1 MPLLEKAILADYTR
15 PVVSVATKSPEFA
28 RADPGR
34 EERAMSEVLAPEAFI
49 RDLVARIQARRTF
62 GSHPLWLE
70 LADGKLSG
78 EQIKLFAVQFFLQV
92 REFPR
97 AVSAMH
103 ANCPFPKE
111 RIELA
116 ESVYEEET
124 GRLSGCNQPHPE
136 LFIRFGEALG
146 LSRAEMVD
154 GRPLPATRA
163 LIDWF
168 ELSTKQ
174 RSFIEAAA
182 AINLAAEGQVPG
194 AFGPMARR
202 LQANYGLSREAVEFW
217 DVHEMADAEHSEV
230 GDNIVVRHATDAAT
244 QARVRDALQHSLD
257 AWWQFFDGIQAAL

>member
-1 MPLLEKAILADYTR
+1 
-15 PVVSVATKSPEFA
+15 
-28 RADPGR
+28 
-34 EERAMSEVLAPEAFI
+34 MSELRTPENFI
-49 RDLVARIQARRTF
+49 QDLLARIAARRTF

-70 LADGKLSG
+70 LADGKLSRD
-78 EQIKLFAVQFFLQV
+78 QLKCFAVQFFLQV

-103 ANCPFPKE
+103 ANCPFPE
-111 RIELA
+111 VRMELA
-116 ESVYEEET
+116 ESIYEEET
-124 GRLSGCNQPHPE
+124 GRISGCNLPHPE
-136 LFIRFGEALG
+136 LFIRFGEAVG

-154 GRPLPATRA
+154 GRPLAATRA

-168 ELSTKQ
+168 ELSSKQ

-182 AINLAAEGQVPG
+182 AMNLAAEGQVPG

-202 LQANYGLSREAVEFW
+202 LQENYGLSREAVEFW
-217 DVHEMADAEHSEV
+217 DLHESADAEHSQV

-257 AWWQFFDGIQAAL
+257 AWWHFFDGIQAAI

>member
-1 MPLLEKAILADYTR
+1 VFSNIGNQKDA
-15 PVVSVATKSPEFA
+15 SS
-28 RADPGR
+28 R
-34 EERAMSEVLAPEAFI
+34 EEAMSEVLTAKDFV
-49 RDLVARIQARRTF
+49 RDLVARIEARRTF

-70 LADGKLSG
+70 LADGKLG
-78 EQIKLFAVQFFLQV
+78 REPLKRFAVQFFLQV

-103 ANCPFPKE
+103 ANCPFPEE
-111 RIELA
+111 RRELA

-124 GRLSGCNQPHPE
+124 GRISGCNQPHPE
-136 LFIRFGEALG
+136 LFLRFGQAVG
-146 LSRAEMVD
+146 LSRAEMVE
-154 GRPLPATRA
+154 GRPLPATQA

-194 AFGPMARR
+194 AFGPMARQ
-202 LQANYGLSREAVEFW
+202 LQANYGLSRAAVEFW
-217 DVHEMADAEHSEV
+217 DIHEIADAEHSQV

-257 AWWQFFDGIQAAL
+257 AWWQFFDGIQAAI

>member
-1 MPLLEKAILADYTR
+1 
-15 PVVSVATKSPEFA
+15 
-28 RADPGR
+28 
-34 EERAMSEVLAPEAFI
+34 MSEARTPEDFI

-62 GSHPLWLE
+62 GGHPLWLA
-70 LADGKLSG
+70 LADGKLDR
-78 EQIKLFAVQFFLQV
+78 EQLKLFAVQFFLQV

-103 ANCPFPKE
+103 SNCPFPAE
-111 RIELA
+111 RMELA
-116 ESVYEEET
+116 ERVYEEET

-136 LFIRFGEALG
+136 RFIRFGEAVG
-146 LSRAEMVD
+146 LARSEMTE
-154 GRPLPATRA
+154 GRPLPATRS

-202 LQANYGLSREAVEFW
+202 LQENYGLNRAAVEFW
-217 DVHEMADAEHSEV
+217 DIHEMADAEHSDV

-244 QARVRDALQHSLD
+244 QVRVRDALQHSLD
-257 AWWQFFDGIQAAL
+257 AWWQFFDGIQAAM

>member
-1 MPLLEKAILADYTR
+1 
-15 PVVSVATKSPEFA
+15 
-28 RADPGR
+28 
-34 EERAMSEVLAPEAFI
+34 MSEVLTPKDFI
-49 RDLVARIQARRTF
+49 QDLIGRIEARRTF

-70 LADGKLSG
+70 IADGKLRR
-78 EQIKLFAVQFFLQV
+78 EQLKFFAVQFFLQV

-103 ANCPFPKE
+103 ANCPFPTE
-111 RIELA
+111 RMALA

-124 GRLSGCNQPHPE
+124 GRISGCNQPHPE
-136 LFIRFGEALG
+136 LFIRFGEAIG
-146 LSRAEMVD
+146 LKRAEMVE
-154 GRPLPATRA
+154 GGALPATRA

-202 LQANYGLSREAVEFW
+202 LQENYGLSREAVEFW
-217 DVHEMADAEHSEV
+217 DVHELADAEHSDV
-230 GDNIVVRHATDAAT
+230 GDHIVVRHATDAAI

-257 AWWQFFDGIQAAL
+257 AWWQFFDGIRAAI

>member
-1 MPLLEKAILADYTR
+1 
-15 PVVSVATKSPEFA
+15 
-28 RADPGR
+28 
-34 EERAMSEVLAPEAFI
+34 MSEPMAPQDFI
-49 RDLVARIQARRTF
+49 KELVSRIEARRTF

-70 LADGKLSG
+70 IADGKLSA
-78 EQIKLFAVQFFLQV
+78 EQMKLFAIQFFLQV

-103 ANCPFPKE
+103 ANCPFPEE
-111 RIELA
+111 RMELA
-116 ESVYEEET
+116 ENVYEEET
-124 GRLSGCNQPHPE
+124 GRISGCNQPHPE

-146 LSRAEMVD
+146 LSRADMVE
-154 GRPLPATRA
+154 GQPLPGTRA

-194 AFGPMARR
+194 AFGPMASR
-202 LQANYGLSREAVEFW
+202 LRENYGLSKEAVEFW
-217 DVHEMADAEHSEV
+217 DLHEMADADHSDV
-230 GDNIVVRHATDAAT
+230 GDNIVVRHATDAEM

-257 AWWQFFDGIQAAL
+257 AWWQFFDGIQAAI

>member
-1 MPLLEKAILADYTR
+1 
-15 PVVSVATKSPEFA
+15 
-28 RADPGR
+28 
-34 EERAMSEVLAPEAFI
+34 MSNALTPDAFI
-49 RDLVARIQARRTF
+49 QDLVTRIEARRTF
-62 GSHPLWLE
+62 GRHPLWLE
-70 LADGKLSG
+70 IADGKLARG
-78 EQIKLFAVQFFLQV
+78 QLKLFAVQFFLQV

-103 ANCPFPKE
+103 ANCPFPEE
-111 RIELA
+111 RRELA

-124 GRLSGCNQPHPE
+124 GRLSGSDQPHPE

-146 LSRAEMVD
+146 LKRAELVE

-202 LQANYGLSREAVEFW
+202 LQENYGLSREAVEFW
-217 DVHEMADAEHSEV
+217 DVHEIADAEHSGV
-230 GDNIVVRHATDAAT
+230 GDHIVVRHATDAAI

-257 AWWQFFDGIQAAL
+257 AWWLFFDGIQAAI

>member
-1 MPLLEKAILADYTR
+1 MN
-15 PVVSVATKSPEFA
+15 
-28 RADPGR
+28 
-34 EERAMSEVLAPEAFI
+34 EVLAPKDFI
-49 RDLVARIQARRTF
+49 QDLIARIQARRTF

-70 LADGKLSG
+70 LADGKLSR
-78 EQIKLFAVQFFLQV
+78 EQLKLFAVQFFLQV

-103 ANCPFPKE
+103 ANCPFPAE

-116 ESVYEEET
+116 ESIYEEET
-124 GRLSGCNQPHPE
+124 GRISGCNQPHPE
-136 LFIRFGEALG
+136 LFIRFGEAVG
-146 LSRAEMVD
+146 LSRSEMTE

-202 LQANYGLSREAVEFW
+202 LQENYGLSREAVAFW
-217 DVHEMADAEHSEV
+217 DIHEMADKEHSDV
-230 GDNIVVRHATDAAT
+230 GDHIVVHHATDALT
-244 QARVRDALQHSLD
+244 QARVREALQHSLD
-257 AWWQFFDGIQAAL
+257 AWWQFFDGIQAAIQGRGRS

>member
-1 MPLLEKAILADYTR
+1 
-15 PVVSVATKSPEFA
+15 
-28 RADPGR
+28 
-34 EERAMSEVLAPEAFI
+34 MSGVLGPEAFI
-49 RDLVARIQARRTF
+49 DDLTARIQARRTF
-62 GSHPLWLE
+62 GSHPLWLAI
-70 LADGKLSG
+70 ADGKLG
-78 EQIKLFAVQFFLQV
+78 REQLQRFAVQFFLQV

-103 ANCPFPKE
+103 ANCPFPQE
-111 RIELA
+111 RKELA

-124 GRLSGCNQPHPE
+124 GRLSGCNEPHPE
-136 LFIRFGEALG
+136 LFLRFGQALG
-146 LSRAEMVD
+146 LARADMID
-154 GRPLPATRA
+154 GEPLPATRA

-202 LQANYGLSREAVEFW
+202 LQEHYGLSREAVEFW

-230 GDNIVVRHATDAAT
+230 GDNIVVRHATDAAI

>member
-1 MPLLEKAILADYTR
+1 
-15 PVVSVATKSPEFA
+15 
-28 RADPGR
+28 
-34 EERAMSEVLAPEAFI
+34 MSEVRTADEFI
-49 RDLVARIQARRTF
+49 RDLVARIEARRTF
-62 GSHPLWLE
+62 GRHPLWLA
-70 LADGKLSG
+70 LADGKLG
-78 EQIKLFAVQFFLQV
+78 REQLKGFAVQFFLQV

-103 ANCPFPKE
+103 ANCPFADV
-111 RIELA
+111 RMELA

-124 GRLSGCNQPHPE
+124 GRISGCNQPHPE
-136 LFIRFGEALG
+136 LFIRFGEAVG
-146 LSRAEMVD
+146 LSRAEMIE

-202 LQANYGLSREAVEFW
+202 LQQHYGLSREAVAFW
-217 DVHEMADAEHSEV
+217 DVHEIADAEHSHV
-230 GDNIVVRHATDAAT
+230 GDNIVVRYATDAAT
-244 QARVRDALQHSLD
+244 QARARDALQHSLD
-257 AWWQFFDGIQAAL
+257 AWWQFFDGIQAAI

>member
-1 MPLLEKAILADYTR
+1 MT
-15 PVVSVATKSPEFA
+15 
-28 RADPGR
+28 
-34 EERAMSEVLAPEAFI
+34 EVLAHEAFI
-49 RDLVARIQARRTF
+49 QELIARIQARRTF
-62 GSHPLWLE
+62 GGHPLWHAI
-70 LADGKLSG
+70 ADGKLSR
-78 EQIKLFAVQFFLQV
+78 EQLQRFAVQFFLQV
-92 REFPR
+92 REFQR

-111 RIELA
+111 RMELA

-124 GRLSGCNQPHPE
+124 GRLSGCNLPHPE
-136 LFIRFGEALG
+136 LFIKFGEAVG
-146 LSRAEMVD
+146 LKREDMTE
-154 GRPLPATRA
+154 GLPLPGTRA

-202 LQANYGLSREAVEFW
+202 LQQHYGLSEDAVAFW
-217 DVHEMADAEHSEV
+217 DIHEMADAEHSEV

-257 AWWQFFDGIQAAL
+257 AWWQFFDGIQAAISA